1 MSSRLTEIL
10 VATSERLAEAR
21 SRLPEPELRARIK
34 DLPPAQDFAAALT
47 RPGRGSPGAAPLRV
61 IAEIKRRSPSA
72 GAIFEEVDP
81 ASAAQA
87 LVTAGAA
94 AISVVT
100 EPHFFGGS
108 LEAMAQV
115 RAATSAPLLRKDFLL
130 DSYQVLEARLY
141 GADAVLLLAAVIDD
155 GTIRQC
161 VEEAER
167 CGIAVLA
174 EAHGEEEL
182 ERLIALG
189 LPIIGL
195 NARDLHSF
203 EVDVERVL
211 RWCEAIPSD
220 RISVAESG
228 ITTRAQADAVTAAP
242 VDAALVGEGLMR
254 GGDPAARFRA
264 LFGMSAPA

>member
-10 VATSERLAEAR
+10 VATSERLADAR
-21 SRLPEPELRARIK
+21 SRLPEPELRARLK
-34 DLPPAQDFAAALT
+34 DLPPAKDFAAALQ
-47 RPGRGSPGAAPLRV
+47 RPGRGTADVAPLRV

-72 GAIFEEVDP
+72 GAIFEDVDP
-81 ASAAQA
+81 ASAART
-87 LVTAGAA
+87 LVAAGAA

-100 EPHFFGGS
+100 EPRFFGGS
-108 LEAMAQV
+108 LEAMQQV
-115 RAATSAPLLRKDFLL
+115 RAATDAPVLRKDFLL
-130 DSYQVLEARLY
+130 DSYQVLEARLH

-155 GTIRQC
+155 ETIRQC
-161 VEEAER
+161 AQEADR
-167 CGIAVLA
+167 CGIVVLA

-189 LPIIGL
+189 MPIIGV

-203 EVDVERVL
+203 EVDVPRVL

-220 RISVAESG
+220 RIAVAESG

-242 VDAALVGEGLMR
+242 VDAVLVGEGLMR
-254 GGDPAARFRA
+254 GGDPGARFRA
-264 LFGMSAPA
+264 LFGEIDSA